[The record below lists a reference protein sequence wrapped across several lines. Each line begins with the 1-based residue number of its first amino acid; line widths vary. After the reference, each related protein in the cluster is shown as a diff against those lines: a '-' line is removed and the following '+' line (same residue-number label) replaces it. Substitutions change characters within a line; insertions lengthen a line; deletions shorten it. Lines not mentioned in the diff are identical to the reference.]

1 VQHPAQLTGWIK
13 HSSSVRELQQL
24 HNAHSSQFNTIH
36 LSAVLVKLAKLDES
50 VAVSTS
56 SSSSTSSSM
65 QEVQQFALQLADEL
79 LQQLDECSDARQ
91 AANASWALAT
101 LQCSVPTGLLQS
113 AAQQLSSNGGQ
124 LLTSSQP
131 QELAMLAWG
140 LAKLQHDL
148 NCVVWPQLVAAA
160 QQQLAGFKPQE
171 LTMLMWALASLQ
183 QRQQQRWRSGAPA
196 EAGASKGS
204 SSSSYTAQWLAE
216 SAEQQQQGE
225 RRAAQALRTR
235 LQYSASTSSSSS
247 SSRPASA
254 GSSSRPGSA
263 AGRQQDSLQQRL
275 QQFWPA
281 VCDTISLQLQ
291 RGAQRY
297 KAQELS
303 SLLWSCAVLNCRD
316 AQLLQQL
323 ANQLQQQLLQGRCNS
338 QDVSNSLWALG
349 KLQLQHPLLLA
360 AAADTA
366 GSWMKQ
372 CSNSELSLVL
382 YGCAATSREG
392 AGSQATAQ
400 LWLLCT
406 DEVQQRLLIAAD
418 GWGLA
423 ECTTLLQ
430 AVASVLQSPAR
441 VRSRQRQ
448 QQAQQRQQLQ
458 RQAQQNNSS
467 SSSAASA
474 APPPQQQQQQP
485 VMQEQSL
492 QHAGTTAAPHGQSS
506 NGSGSTSTS
515 SSMCSMSSVTGSWD
529 ADDVG
534 MADAAR
540 ELAAAV
546 DAHLSRSQL
555 ISPSSSSIRLYLP
568 CILSS
573 FAVAQL
579 QPSQQLR
586 HALLTTA
593 SRITAGLN
601 RQQLCMTAWA
611 AAKLAPQPGAAAD
624 EETWQLMDLLE
635 SAALSKLPAMQPQQL
650 SVLAWAHARLWNLGD
665 SLLLHELARSAAR
678 SLPRFGPQALSN
690 LAWAFARARHYDGA
704 FTAALSRRARP
715 LLRQFSAA
723 ELSNLAWGL
732 LTLRCR
738 QSVLLTALG
747 KYTTQHCSCSSWD
760 AKACTKIAYAYAS
773 GGMPL
778 HRFRGMFRAL
788 GDAVLAKPGGLAG
801 LNVHELSQLA
811 QAFAVARVRHKALVG
826 HIASAA
832 MQRLPSMAL
841 VDVVQLV
848 WALACLNHRHD
859 QLLAAVSARVAA
871 EMGSQQQQ
879 HPHDDSSCE
888 ALADSS
894 SSFVGPAS
902 QLDGAAAGW
911 DGSSSISM
919 FQGKLRPQYLP
930 KLAWAYKTL
939 QHEDA
944 GWYMAAAVLAA
955 ELTGDDGTGS
965 SSSSDDG
972 SSSGYYGH
980 SNGSSFAGS
989 SSSRVG
995 SSSSSSGVGSSSSW
1009 PGRGPRAAP
1018 AGVDLLRVP
1027 QNGNS
1032 RHASN
1037 SHGTSTPGCSSSSS
1051 KGGSSIPTLLQRP
1064 VYQQPDVNGAAAV
1077 QQQQ

>member
-1 VQHPAQLTGWIK
+1 
-13 HSSSVRELQQL
+13 
-24 HNAHSSQFNTIH
+24 
-36 LSAVLVKLAKLDES
+36 
-50 VAVSTS
+50 
-56 SSSSTSSSM
+56 
-65 QEVQQFALQLADEL
+65 
-79 LQQLDECSDARQ
+79 
-91 AANASWALAT
+91 
-101 LQCSVPTGLLQS
+101 
-113 AAQQLSSNGGQ
+113 
-124 LLTSSQP
+124 
-131 QELAMLAWG
+131 MLAWG
-140 LAKLQHDL
+140 LAKLQHDVS
-148 NCVVWPQLVAAA
+148 CVVWPQLVAAA

-183 QRQQQRWRSGAPA
+183 QRQQQRWRSGVPA
-196 EAGASKGS
+196 EAGAGKSS

-216 SAEQQQQGE
+216 SAEQQQQQGE
-225 RRAAQALRTR
+225 QRAAQAFRTR

-247 SSRPASA
+247 GTGSNSRAASA
-254 GSSSRPGSA
+254 VGSSSSRLSSA
-263 AGRQQDSLQQRL
+263 SGRQQDSLQQRL

-291 RGAQRY
+291 QGAQRY

-360 AAADTA
+360 AAVDTA

-382 YGCAATSREG
+382 YGCAATSREA
-392 AGSQATAQ
+392 AGSQAAAQ

-406 DEVQQRLLIAAD
+406 DEVQQRLLTAAD

-430 AVASVLQSPAR
+430 AVAFVLQSPAR

-458 RQAQQNNSS
+458 RQAQQNSNSS
-467 SSSAASA
+467 SVAPAA
-474 APPPQQQQQQP
+474 PPQQQQQQQSAA
-485 VMQEQSL
+485 MQEQSL
-492 QHAGTTAAPHGQSS
+492 QHAGTTAPSS
-506 NGSGSTSTS
+506 NGSSSS
-515 SSMCSMSSVTGSWD
+515 SSMCSMSSATGSWD
-529 ADDVG
+529 ADDAG
-534 MADAAR
+534 MADAAH

-546 DAHLSRSQL
+546 DAHLSRTQL

-624 EETWQLMDLLE
+624 EETWQLMDVLE

-678 SLPRFGPQALSN
+678 ALPRFGPQALSN

-704 FTAALSRRARP
+704 FTAGLGRRARP
-715 LLRQFSAA
+715 LLGQFSAA

-778 HRFRGMFRAL
+778 HRFKGMFRAL

-832 MQRLPSMAL
+832 VQRLPSMAL

-859 QLLAAVSARVAA
+859 QLLTAVSARVAA

-879 HPHDDSSCE
+879 QQQPDSSSHDDP
-888 ALADSS
+888 ADNSS

-902 QLDGAAAGW
+902 QLDAAAAGW
-911 DGSSSISM
+911 DRSSSSSM

-955 ELTGDDGTGS
+955 ELTGEDGS
-965 SSSSDDG
+965 SSSSSGDG
-972 SSSGYYGH
+972 SSSGYYGS
-980 SNGSSFAGS
+980 SNSSSFAGS
-989 SSSRVG
+989 SSSG
-995 SSSSSSGVGSSSSW
+995 GVSSSSW
-1009 PGRGPRAAP
+1009 SGVGPRAVP
-1018 AGVDLLRVP
+1018 AGGVGVLRVP

-1032 RHASN
+1032 RHVNN
-1037 SHGTSTPGCSSSSS
+1037 SHGISSPGRSSSSSSS

-1064 VYQQPDVNGAAAV
+1064 VYQQPGVEGAAAV
-1077 QQQQ
+1077 QQQQQL

>member
-1 VQHPAQLTGWIK
+1 
-13 HSSSVRELQQL
+13 
-24 HNAHSSQFNTIH
+24 
-36 LSAVLVKLAKLDES
+36 
-50 VAVSTS
+50 
-56 SSSSTSSSM
+56 
-65 QEVQQFALQLADEL
+65 
-79 LQQLDECSDARQ
+79 
-91 AANASWALAT
+91 
-101 LQCSVPTGLLQS
+101 
-113 AAQQLSSNGGQ
+113 
-124 LLTSSQP
+124 
-131 QELAMLAWG
+131 
-140 LAKLQHDL
+140 
-148 NCVVWPQLVAAA
+148 
-160 QQQLAGFKPQE
+160 
-171 LTMLMWALASLQ
+171 
-183 QRQQQRWRSGAPA
+183 
-196 EAGASKGS
+196 
-204 SSSSYTAQWLAE
+204 
-216 SAEQQQQGE
+216 
-225 RRAAQALRTR
+225 
-235 LQYSASTSSSSS
+235 
-247 SSRPASA
+247 
-254 GSSSRPGSA
+254 
-263 AGRQQDSLQQRL
+263 
-275 QQFWPA
+275 
-281 VCDTISLQLQ
+281 
-291 RGAQRY
+291 
-297 KAQELS
+297 
-303 SLLWSCAVLNCRD
+303 
-316 AQLLQQL
+316 
-323 ANQLQQQLLQGRCNS
+323 
-338 QDVSNSLWALG
+338 
-349 KLQLQHPLLLA
+349 
-360 AAADTA
+360 
-366 GSWMKQ
+366 MKQ

-382 YGCAATSREG
+382 YGCAATSREA
-392 AGSQATAQ
+392 AGSQAAAQ

-406 DEVQQRLLIAAD
+406 DEVQQRLLTAAD

-430 AVASVLQSPAR
+430 AVAFVLQSPAR

-458 RQAQQNNSS
+458 RQAQQNSASS
-467 SSSAASA
+467 SVAPAA
-474 APPPQQQQQQP
+474 PPQQQQQLAA
-485 VMQEQSL
+485 VQEQSL
-492 QHAGTTAAPHGQSS
+492 QHAGTTAQSS
-506 NGSGSTSTS
+506 NGSS
-515 SSMCSMSSVTGSWD
+515 SSSSSSTCSMSSVTGSWD
-529 ADDVG
+529 ADDAGV
-534 MADAAR
+534 ADAAR

-546 DAHLSRSQL
+546 DAHLSRAQL
-555 ISPSSSSIRLYLP
+555 ISSTSNSIRLYLP

-611 AAKLAPQPGAAAD
+611 AAKLAGQPGAAAD
-624 EETWQLMDLLE
+624 EETWQLMDVLD

-678 SLPRFGPQALSN
+678 ALPRFGPQALSN

-704 FTAALSRRARP
+704 FTAALGRRARP
-715 LLRQFSAA
+715 LLGQFSAA

-778 HRFRGMFRAL
+778 HRFKGMFRAL

-832 MQRLPSMAL
+832 VQRLPSMAL

-879 HPHDDSSCE
+879 QQPDDSSGE
-888 ALADSS
+888 HQADNSS

-902 QLDGAAAGW
+902 QLDAAAAGW
-911 DGSSSISM
+911 DGSSSSSM

-955 ELTGDDGTGS
+955 ELTGEDGS
-965 SSSSDDG
+965 SSSGDDG
-972 SSSGYYGH
+972 SSSGYYGS

-989 SSSRVG
+989 SSRVG
-995 SSSSSSGVGSSSSW
+995 SSSSSGVSSSSW
-1009 PGRGPRAAP
+1009 SSVGPRAVP
-1018 AGVDLLRVP
+1018 AGGVGMLRVP

-1032 RHASN
+1032 RHANN
-1037 SHGTSTPGCSSSSS
+1037 SHGISSPGRSSSSSS

-1064 VYQQPDVNGAAAV
+1064 VYQQPGVEGAAAV
-1077 QQQQ
+1077 QQQQQQQM